1 MVNSAAMMNEE
12 EFAALGIG
20 VPGYV
25 PSCSSVSKT
34 DNIADAV
41 AFNPLS
47 WEYYKVSRLARAK
60 EHYTTAPP

>member
-1 MVNSAAMMNEE
+1 MVNSAAMLNEE

-34 DNIADAV
+34 NNIADAV
-41 AFNPLS
+41 DFNPLS
-47 WEYYKVSRLARAK
+47 WEYYKVFRLVRSK
-60 EHYTTAPP
+60 GHWTTAPP